1 MKTSLDK
8 YALIIA
14 LLLLT
19 ACSGTTFVYNR
30 LDFLLPWYLND
41 YVDLDRSQKDYL
53 DELLHPYLQ
62 WHRSEELPQ
71 YLKILDQIEQS
82 LDRTMRP
89 EDVADIAETFE
100 DAWSRLEN
108 EGLKWMLALGASL
121 SDEQIAEFL
130 QELQEQQEE
139 YEEKYLTRDEGEF
152 REETYDS
159 MIDGFQDYLGKL
171 DATQK
176 EVLLSTAA
184 AMQRSDTAW
193 LEERAAWLVKL
204 GTLLQ
209 REPGWQLRLK
219 RALDA
224 REENH
229 SPAYRQVYGHNVK
242 QIQIA
247 VATVLNS
254 RGEKQDRRL
263 RKKLNNFREDIQTL
277 IEQGRDRETGAR
289 AGA

>member
-41 YVDLDRSQKDYL
+41 YVDLDRSQKDNL

-82 LDRTMRP
+82 LDRTMQP
-89 EDVADIAETFE
+89 EDVADIAEAFE

-152 REETYDS
+152 REEAYDS
-159 MIDGFQDYLGKL
+159 MMDGFQDYLGKL

-254 RGEKQDRRL
+254 RSEKQNRRL

-277 IEQGRDRETGAR
+277 VEQGRDRETGAR